1 MRVYLCSSYDVSGGA
16 GRATYRLHQA
26 LKKMREIDSTL
37 FVQQQ
42 EIFNDTSI
50 KRYLTPHTNLLRK
63 ATCRSVPLMET
74 FFRKLFTSTK
84 EGSHSLPFLPDFQSP
99 NIRYMNQHAD
109 IINLHWIGSGFL
121 NAWSIA
127 SLNKPVV
134 WTLHDTWPFCGT
146 EHYPAGTDYYK
157 DGYKSTDQKQY
168 RLSQEVWSLKYKNFK
183 KIKDLTIVSP
193 SKWLAG
199 LARDSLMFRGRRI
212 EVIPNSLETEVFFP
226 CRQAVAREALGLDL
240 KKKII
245 LFGSAAGLKDKRKG
259 FHHLLEILRLIKEES
274 LFDVKKL
281 VLLTFGYVKE
291 EFKDFQIA
299 IQGLGDIKD
308 DRILRLA
315 YSAADV
321 LALPSEEDNLPNI
334 LLESMA
340 CGTPAVGFNI
350 GGVSDLVLPDQT
362 GYLAEFGNYR
372 QFADGLIKSLT
383 ERNKEEWSKQTVSF
397 IENGYTLAHQGKAY
411 SDLFSDIL
419 KKSKQ

>member
-26 LKKMREIDSTL
+26 FKKMKEIDSTL

-42 EIFNDTSI
+42 EIHNDPSI

-63 ATCRSVPLMET
+63 VACRSVPQMET
-74 FFRKLFTSTK
+74 IFRKLFTSTK
-84 EGSHSLPFLPDFQSP
+84 EGSHSLPFLPDFQNP
-99 NIRYMNQHAD
+99 NVRHLNQHAD

-121 NAWSIA
+121 NVWSLA
-127 SLNKPVV
+127 SLKKPVV

-146 EHYPAGTDYYK
+146 EHYPEGTEYYK
-157 DGYKSTDQKQY
+157 DGYKSADQKQY
-168 RLSQEVWSLKYKNFK
+168 RLSQEVWSLKHKNFK
-183 KIKDLTIVSP
+183 KMKDLTIVSP
-193 SKWLAG
+193 SKWLAD
-199 LARDSLMFRGRRI
+199 LAQDSLMFKKRRV
-212 EVIPNSLETEVFFP
+212 EVIPNSVDTETFFP
-226 CRQAVAREALGLDL
+226 CRQAIAREALGLDL

-245 LFGSAAGLKDKRKG
+245 LFGSAAGIKDKRKG
-259 FHHLLEILRLIKEES
+259 FHHLLEVLRLIKEDN

-281 VLLTFGYVKE
+281 MLLTFGSVKE
-291 EFKDFQIA
+291 EFKDFPVLIH
-299 IQGLGDIKD
+299 GLGDVKD

-315 YSAADV
+315 YSASDV

-350 GGVSDLVLPDQT
+350 GGVPDIVLPDQT
-362 GYLAEFGNYR
+362 GFLAEFGNYR
-372 QFADGLIKSLT
+372 QFADGLIGSLT
-383 ERNKEEWSKQTVSF
+383 KKDKDQWTNQTVKF

-411 SDLFSDIL
+411 YDLFADIVKN
-419 KKSKQ
+419 KK